1 MTTPMSGTAS
11 GTAGGAA
18 GGTTAGATGAVSGG
32 QGPAAQAA
40 QPGVR
45 EFAAYSVG
53 GGLALLAGLAGLA
66 VGVCLVVAGA
76 SIAEDA
82 STGARAGLVALGVLV
97 GLAALFAMCGL
108 NMVAPGEARVVQ
120 LFGRYRGT
128 VRKDG
133 LRWVNPLTSRV
144 AISTRVRNHETAVM
158 KVNDAYGN
166 PIELAAVVVWRVED
180 TAQAMFEVDDFEQ
193 FVSTQ
198 TEAAVRH
205 IAIEYPYDSHEEDG
219 LSLRGNAEEI
229 TEKLAV
235 ELHARVAAAGVRII
249 ESRFTHLA
257 YAPEIASA
265 MLQRQQAGAMVAAR
279 QKIVEGA
286 VGMVELALD
295 RIAERDIV
303 ELDPERKAAM
313 VSNLMVVLCGDRS
326 AQPIVN
332 TGTLYQ

>member
-1 MTTPMSGTAS
+1 MSAHHTQDAPQVTADVPQMPAPRVREKQAHS
-11 GTAGGAA
+11 IGGGFALLLGLVGLLVGAGLIV
-18 GGTTAGATGAVSGG
+18 GATAV
-32 QGPAAQAA
+32 
-40 QPGVR
+40 
-45 EFAAYSVG
+45 
-53 GGLALLAGLAGLA
+53 
-66 VGVCLVVAGA
+66 
-76 SIAEDA
+76 A
-82 STGARAGLVALGVLV
+82 STGGKAALIIGGIVIA
-97 GLAALFAMCGL
+97 LAAFLAMCGL

-128 VRKDG
+128 IRQDG
-133 LRWVNPLTSRV
+133 LRWVNPFTSRTK
-144 AISTRVRNHETAVM
+144 ISTRVRNHETAVL

-180 TAQAMFEVDDFEQ
+180 TAQATFEVDDYIE

-205 IAIEYPYDSHEEDG
+205 IAIEYPYDAHDEDG

-235 ELHARVAAAGVRII
+235 ELHARVEAAGVQII

-265 MLQRQQAGAMVAAR
+265 MLQRQQAGAVVAAR
-279 QKIVEGA
+279 RQIVDGA
-286 VGMVELALD
+286 VGMVEAALA
-295 RIAERDIV
+295 RISEQGIV
-303 ELDPERKAAM
+303 EMDDERKAAM
-313 VSNLMVVLCGDRS
+313 VSNLMVVLCGDRA
-326 AQPIVN
+326 AQPVLN

>member
-1 MTTPMSGTAS
+1 MSTHDAPQVTAD
-11 GTAGGAA
+11 
-18 GGTTAGATGAVSGG
+18 VPEM
-32 QGPAAQAA
+32 PA
-40 QPGVR
+40 PRVR
-45 EFAAYSVG
+45 ENQAHSIG
-53 GGLALLAGLAGLA
+53 GGFALL
-66 VGVCLVVAGA
+66 
-76 SIAEDA
+76 
-82 STGARAGLVALGVLV
+82 LGLV
-97 GLAALFAMCGL
+97 GLLVGAGLIVGATAVDSTGGKAVLIIGGILIALAAFLAMCGL

-128 VRKDG
+128 IRQDG
-133 LRWVNPLTSRV
+133 LRWVNPFTSRTK
-144 AISTRVRNHETAVM
+144 ISTRVRNHETAVL

-180 TAQAMFEVDDFEQ
+180 TAQATFEVDDYVE

-205 IAIEYPYDSHEEDG
+205 IAIEYPYDAHDEDG

-235 ELHARVAAAGVRII
+235 ELHARVEAAGVQII

-265 MLQRQQAGAMVAAR
+265 MLQRQQAGAVVAAR
-279 QKIVEGA
+279 RQIVDGA
-286 VGMVELALD
+286 VGMVEAALA
-295 RIAERDIV
+295 RISEQGIV
-303 ELDPERKAAM
+303 EMDDERKAAM
-313 VSNLMVVLCGDRS
+313 VSNLMVVLCGDRA
-326 AQPIVN
+326 AQPVLN

>member
-1 MTTPMSGTAS
+1 MSTHDAPQVTAD
-11 GTAGGAA
+11 
-18 GGTTAGATGAVSGG
+18 VPEM
-32 QGPAAQAA
+32 PA
-40 QPGVR
+40 PRVR
-45 EFAAYSVG
+45 EQQAHSIG
-53 GGLALLAGLAGLA
+53 GGFALLLGLVGLL
-66 VGVCLVVAGA
+66 VG
-76 SIAEDA
+76 
-82 STGARAGLVALGVLV
+82 AGLVVTATAVDSAGGKAGLIIGGILIA
-97 GLAALFAMCGL
+97 LAAFLAMCGL

-128 VRKDG
+128 IRQDG
-133 LRWVNPLTSRV
+133 LRWVNPFTSRTK
-144 AISTRVRNHETAVM
+144 ISTRVRNHETAVL

-180 TAQAMFEVDDFEQ
+180 TAQATFEVDDYVE

-205 IAIEYPYDSHEEDG
+205 IAIEYPYDAHDEDG

-235 ELHARVAAAGVRII
+235 ELHARVEAAGVQII

-265 MLQRQQAGAMVAAR
+265 MLQRQQAGAVVAAR
-279 QKIVEGA
+279 RQIVDGA
-286 VGMVELALD
+286 VGMVEAALA
-295 RIAERDIV
+295 RISEQGIV
-303 ELDPERKAAM
+303 EMDDERKAAM
-313 VSNLMVVLCGDRS
+313 VSNLMVVLCGDRA
-326 AQPIVN
+326 AQPVLN

>member
-1 MTTPMSGTAS
+1 MPTDTTSVTAD
-11 GTAGGAA
+11 
-18 GGTTAGATGAVSGG
+18 VPEM
-32 QGPAAQAA
+32 PA
-40 QPGVR
+40 PRVR
-45 EFAAYSVG
+45 EFTAHSIG
-53 GGLALLAGLAGLA
+53 GGLALLLGLVGLLAGAGLIVSTAA
-66 VGVCLVVAGA
+66 VSGGGA
-76 SIAEDA
+76 KAVLIIA
-82 STGARAGLVALGVLV
+82 GVLV
-97 GLAALFAMCGL
+97 AVAAVLAMCGL

-128 VRKDG
+128 IREDG
-133 LRWVNPLTSRV
+133 LRWVNPFTSRTK
-144 AISTRVRNHETAVM
+144 ISTRVRNHETAVL

-166 PIELAAVVVWRVED
+166 PIKLAAVVVWKVED
-180 TAQAMFEVDDFEQ
+180 TAQATFEVDDFLE

-205 IAIEYPYDSHEEDG
+205 IAIEYPYDAHDEGG

-235 ELHARVAAAGVRII
+235 ELHARVEAAGVQII

-265 MLQRQQAGAMVAAR
+265 MLQRQQAGAVVAAR
-279 QKIVEGA
+279 RQIVDGA
-286 VGMVELALD
+286 VGMVEAALA
-295 RIAERDIV
+295 RISERDIV
-303 ELDPERKAAM
+303 ELDDERKAAM

-326 AQPIVN
+326 PQPVLN

>member
-1 MTTPMSGTAS
+1 MSTHDAPQVTAD
-11 GTAGGAA
+11 
-18 GGTTAGATGAVSGG
+18 VPEM
-32 QGPAAQAA
+32 PA
-40 QPGVR
+40 PRVR
-45 EFAAYSVG
+45 ENQAHSIG
-53 GGLALLAGLAGLA
+53 GGLALL
-66 VGVCLVVAGA
+66 
-76 SIAEDA
+76 
-82 STGARAGLVALGVLV
+82 LGLV
-97 GLAALFAMCGL
+97 GLLVGAGLIVSATAVAATGTKAVLIVAGIAVALAAFLAMCGL

-128 VRKDG
+128 IRQDG
-133 LRWVNPLTSRV
+133 LRWVNPLTSRTK
-144 AISTRVRNHETAVM
+144 ISTRVRNHETAVL

-180 TAQAMFEVDDFEQ
+180 TAQATFEVDDYVE

-205 IAIEYPYDSHEEDG
+205 IAIEYPYDAHDEDG

-235 ELHARVAAAGVRII
+235 ELHARVEAAGVQII

-265 MLQRQQAGAMVAAR
+265 MLQRQQAGAVVAAR
-279 QKIVEGA
+279 RQIVDGA
-286 VGMVELALD
+286 VGMVEAALA
-295 RIAERDIV
+295 RISEQDIV
-303 ELDPERKAAM
+303 ELDDERKAAM
-313 VSNLMVVLCGDRS
+313 VSNLMVVLCGDRA
-326 AQPIVN
+326 AQPVLN

>member
-1 MTTPMSGTAS
+1 MPNDKNDARNDGTS
-11 GTAGGAA
+11 VTAD
-18 GGTTAGATGAVSGG
+18 VPDM
-32 QGPAAQAA
+32 PA
-40 QPGVR
+40 PRVR
-45 EFAAYSVG
+45 EFTAHSIG
-53 GGLALLAGLAGLA
+53 GGFALLLGLLGLLLGSGLVVGATAISGTGAKAALIITGVLVAVAALLAM
-66 VGVCLVVAGA
+66 
-76 SIAEDA
+76 S
-82 STGARAGLVALGVLV
+82 
-97 GLAALFAMCGL
+97 GL

-128 VRKDG
+128 IRQDG
-133 LRWVNPLTSRV
+133 LRWVNPFTSRTK
-144 AISTRVRNHETAVM
+144 ISTRVRNHETAVL

-180 TAQAMFEVDDFEQ
+180 TAQASFEVDDFLE

-205 IAIEYPYDSHEEDG
+205 IAIEYPYDAHDEGG

-235 ELHARVAAAGVRII
+235 ELHARVEAAGVQII

-265 MLQRQQAGAMVAAR
+265 MLQRQQAGAVVAAR
-279 QKIVEGA
+279 RQIVDGA
-286 VGMVELALD
+286 VGMVEAALA
-295 RIAERDIV
+295 RISEQDIV
-303 ELDPERKAAM
+303 ELDEERKAAM

-326 AQPIVN
+326 PQPVLN

>member
-1 MTTPMSGTAS
+1 MSTHDAPQVTAD
-11 GTAGGAA
+11 
-18 GGTTAGATGAVSGG
+18 VPEM
-32 QGPAAQAA
+32 PA
-40 QPGVR
+40 PRVR
-45 EFAAYSVG
+45 ESQAHSIG
-53 GGLALLAGLAGLA
+53 GGLALL
-66 VGVCLVVAGA
+66 
-76 SIAEDA
+76 
-82 STGARAGLVALGVLV
+82 LGLV
-97 GLAALFAMCGL
+97 GLLAGAGLIASATAVSSTGGKAGLIIGGIVIALAAFLAMCGL

-128 VRKDG
+128 IRQDG
-133 LRWVNPLTSRV
+133 LRWVNPFTSRTK
-144 AISTRVRNHETAVM
+144 ISTRVRNHETAVL

-180 TAQAMFEVDDFEQ
+180 TAQATFEVDDYVE

-205 IAIEYPYDSHEEDG
+205 IAIEYPYDAHEEDG

-235 ELHARVAAAGVRII
+235 ELHARVEAAGVQII

-265 MLQRQQAGAMVAAR
+265 MLQRQQAGAVVAAR
-279 QKIVEGA
+279 RQIVDGA
-286 VGMVELALD
+286 VGMVEAALA
-295 RIAERDIV
+295 RISEQDIV
-303 ELDPERKAAM
+303 ELDDERKAAM
-313 VSNLMVVLCGDRS
+313 VSNLMVVLCGDRA
-326 AQPIVN
+326 AQPVLN

>member
-1 MTTPMSGTAS
+1 MPKDQDHKTDTAPD
-11 GTAGGAA
+11 
-18 GGTTAGATGAVSGG
+18 VPEM
-32 QGPAAQAA
+32 PA
-40 QPGVR
+40 PRVR
-45 EFAAYSVG
+45 EFTAHSIG
-53 GGLALLAGLAGLA
+53 GGLALLLGLAGLLIGGGLIA
-66 VGVCLVVAGA
+66 GGAAAAAAAGVKASLIVPGVVAGLA
-76 SIAEDA
+76 S
-82 STGARAGLVALGVLV
+82 L
-97 GLAALFAMCGL
+97 LAMSGL

-128 VRKDG
+128 IRQDG
-133 LRWVNPLTSRV
+133 LRWVNPFTSRTK
-144 AISTRVRNHETAVM
+144 ISTRVRNHETAVL

-166 PIELAAVVVWRVED
+166 PIELAAVVVWKVED
-180 TAQAMFEVDDFEQ
+180 TAQATFEVDDFLE

-205 IAIEYPYDSHEEDG
+205 IAIEYPYDAHDEGG

-235 ELHARVAAAGVRII
+235 ELHARVEAAGVQII

-265 MLQRQQAGAMVAAR
+265 MLQRQQAGAVVAAR
-279 QKIVEGA
+279 RQIVDGA
-286 VGMVELALD
+286 VGMVEAALA
-295 RIAERDIV
+295 RISEQDIV
-303 ELDPERKAAM
+303 ELDEERKAAM

-326 AQPIVN
+326 PQPVLN